1 MFTGAAAVPGG
12 GEGDMKGIVHSRRE
26 RDVAAMA
33 LLFRAFGERP
43 GIKRHT

>member
-12 GEGDMKGIVHSRRE
+12 GEGDLKGIVHSRRE

-33 LLFRAFGERP
+33 LLFRAFGR
-43 GIKRHT
+43 GRGMTRN